1 MGLMANLIPFTLH
14 VGGKHGILRAHLARG
29 NKQLDALREGG
40 EALVVFR
47 PECYVTPSW
56 YPSKAEHGKVVPT
69 WNFAM
74 VQVRGKPQV
83 FDDATWVRAQI
94 DEMTNNHER
103 QRQRPWKVS
112 DVPWKTLS
120 RHNSKPL
127 WELRFPSIQSREKWK
142 VSQNRLPADRQG
154 VIDGLRTEQVCPSML
169 TAMEVIG
176 TKSGLLSARSSQ
188 YPWLPLIRNTKQAG
202 GTAFKVCIIMY
213 SYIHYHS
220 AMNAVRT
227 RRRTAAMFH

>member
-1 MGLMANLIPFTLH
+1 MANLIPFTLH

-29 NKQLDALREGG
+29 NKQLDALREGA
-40 EALVVFR
+40 EALVVFQG

-112 DVPWKTLS
+112 DAPEDFIAAQLKAIVGIEIS
-120 RHNSKPL
+120 INSI
-127 WELRFPSIQSREKWK
+127 EGKWK

-169 TAMEVIG
+169 TAMEV
-176 TKSGLLSARSSQ
+176 R
-188 YPWLPLIRNTKQAG
+188 
-202 GTAFKVCIIMY
+202 
-213 SYIHYHS
+213 
-220 AMNAVRT
+220 
-227 RRRTAAMFH
+227 